1 MLAGELAT
9 HRLQQKGLDRIN
21 AELITKN
28 ADIAKPIIK
37 WIAR

>member
-9 HRLQQKGLDRIN
+9 HRLQQKGLVRIN
-21 AELITKN
+21 VELITEN

-37 WIAR
+37 WIA